1 MASET
6 PHSSAGLVP
15 WEEVSDILP
24 EEILTL
30 ILSYLP
36 AREIIHHCRRVS
48 KHWKYLADQPSLW
61 TMKYERDYGL
71 PALKVVH
78 PLLDV
83 RRIYVLNP
91 FGRNLSPTLDSHG
104 DKSWR
109 TEGRGVIVESRALD
123 QGSFP
128 GTQPLQVAGCLKCW
142 AFSYMWGVKH
152 QTVSLLEVK
161 TGLSGEFIDEV
172 KPPITVSVWTAAR
185 NDCGSKFQLI
195 VRLLKM
201 GQHSRPNITDH
212 EQYQDGVEKL
222 STPSS
227 FVLKRME
234 GQWQGGQWYKASHTF
249 THYPSGIRFIHVILQ
264 GKDTQFWAGNFGPKV
279 AAPRVTITMPQ

>member
-1 MASET
+1 MTSET
-6 PHSSAGLVP
+6 PHSSVALVP
-15 WEEVSDILP
+15 WEELSDILP
-24 EEILTL
+24 EELITL

-36 AREIIHHCRRVS
+36 ARDIIHHCRLVS

-61 TMKYERDYGL
+61 TRKYERDYGL
-71 PALKVVH
+71 SAHTVVH

-83 RRIYVLNP
+83 RKIYVLNP
-91 FGRNLSPTLDSHG
+91 FNRNLLPTLDSHG
-104 DKSWR
+104 DESWH
-109 TEGRGVIVESRALD
+109 TAGRDVIVESRALD
-123 QGSFP
+123 EESFP
-128 GTQPLQVAGCLKCW
+128 GTQPLQVPGCLKCW
-142 AFSYMWGVKH
+142 AYSYMWGVKY
-152 QTVSLLEVK
+152 QTVSLLEVQ

-185 NDCGSKFQLI
+185 DDCGSQFQLI
-195 VRLLKM
+195 VRLHKTE
-201 GQHSRPNITDH
+201 QHPQIDIV
-212 EQYQDGVEKL
+212 EQFQEGVEKS

-264 GKDTQFWAGNFGPKV
+264 GKDTQFWAGNYGPKV
-279 AAPRVTITMPQ
+279 AAPCVTMTMPQ